1 MVTHDQA
8 DADTPTAVED
18 ANPTTEDMG
27 LKVENIFDVSDFDS
41 IVDGIA
47 SMPVDPE
54 LSQQDE
60 ALSDADEEKF
70 DDPDDVSNIIDPDS
84 VEAEQAIDAVS
95 DDTPESITED
105 DSSGETAPE
114 ATEETVTE
122 VESKTED
129 NEDEED
135 GDDWGR
141 FRLRSNDLIEKE
153 AFNLKGRNRDMPIEE
168 CIERA
173 KVKLVKEGK
182 ITAEEITDAEEASG
196 DSPSGMP
203 ATVDATEA
211 EIARLTDLADA
222 AYNDDLDFTKGKEY
236 QAEVNK
242 LHRHVGTLHLR
253 ELEQRQSTQQQE
265 RAERQQTYQESES
278 KARDLYD
285 FTNDPSHAGYLKMG
299 EIEARLKAANDPRFT
314 DPNKPLLITQMAA
327 AELGIAPKGKSKKP
341 ADKIAGKPLQTTAP
355 VQPAGGNSRTQTQ
368 SNKEQLDGVIDGIKT
383 MEDFEQ
389 FVS

>member
-1 MVTHDQA
+1 MVTHNQA

-18 ANPTTEDMG
+18 GNPTTEDMG
-27 LKVENIFDVSDFDS
+27 LNVDNIFDVSDFYS
-41 IVDGIA
+41 LADGLA

-54 LSQQDE
+54 LSQQDK
-60 ALSDADEEKF
+60 ALSDEDEERF

-84 VEAEQAIDAVS
+84 VEAEMAREAVY
-95 DDTPESITED
+95 DDTTDNITED

-114 ATEETVTE
+114 ATEGTGSE
-122 VESKTED
+122 VESKTGD
-129 NEDEED
+129 DEDEED

-168 CIERA
+168 CLERA
-173 KVKLVKEGK
+173 KAKLLREGK
-182 ITAEEITDAEEASG
+182 ITAEESTNAEYTSG
-196 DSPSGMP
+196 DSPNGMP
-203 ATVDATEA
+203 ATLDATEA
-211 EIARLTDLADA
+211 EIARLTNLADE

-242 LHRHVGTLHLR
+242 LHRHVGTLQLR
-253 ELEQRQSTQQQE
+253 EFEQRQATQQQE
-265 RAERQQTYQESES
+265 ISERQQTYRESES
-278 KARDLYD
+278 MARDLYD
-285 FTNDPSHAGYLKMG
+285 FTNDPNHAGYQRMG
-299 EIEARLKAANDPRFT
+299 EIDARLKAANDPRFT

-341 ADKIAGKPLQTTAP
+341 ADKIAGKPPQTTAP

-383 MEDFEQ
+383 MEDFEK
-389 FVS
+389 FFS